1 MTAPLYTKITG
12 DVTNQVL
19 ITKGGDWSGDMKYI
33 TVVNS
38 HASNKLTISMDL
50 YDGSTVVADLISLV
64 VIPAGTLLSMTDAPH
79 MRFNSKKYSLRVTTT
94 GSANCTIIIK

>member
-64 VIPAGTLLSMTDAPH
+64 VIPVGTLLSMTDAPH

>member
-33 TVVNS
+33 AVINS
-38 HASNKLTISMDL
+38 HASNALTVSMDL
-50 YDGSTVVADLISLV
+50 YDGSAVVADLISSIK
-64 VIPAGTLLSMTDAPH
+64 IPAGAALNMTDTPH
-79 MRFNSKKYSLRVTTT
+79 MKFNSKKYNLRVTTT